1 LEVETIDKKYI
12 KTIIVTIIL
21 SFSGIIFGNIRT
33 DIKEN
38 QFKIDKLESCKM
50 DKSEISSRLDRIEG
64 YLVGVT
70 KKSIQNDIY
79 IETLAEDVKELKD
92 LFKKYVK

>member
-1 LEVETIDKKYI
+1 
-12 KTIIVTIIL
+12 
-21 SFSGIIFGNIRT
+21 
-33 DIKEN
+33 
-38 QFKIDKLESCKM
+38 M

-70 KKSIQNDIY
+70 KKSVQNDVY
-79 IETLAEDVKELKD
+79 VETLSEDVKELKD

>member
-1 LEVETIDKKYI
+1 MEVETIDKKYI

-38 QFKIDKLESCKM
+38 QIKIDKIEECKM
-50 DKSEISSRLDRIEG
+50 DKSEISARLDRIEG
-64 YLVGVT
+64 YLIGVT

>member
-1 LEVETIDKKYI
+1 LEAEAIDKKYI
-12 KTIIVTIIL
+12 KTLIVTIIL

-38 QFKIDKLESCKM
+38 MIKIDKLEECKM

-64 YLVGVT
+64 YLIGVT
-70 KKSIQNDIY
+70 KKSVQNDIY
-79 IETLAEDVKELKD
+79 IETLSEDVKELKD

>member
-1 LEVETIDKKYI
+1 MEIIDKKYI

-38 QFKIDKLESCKM
+38 MIKIDKLEECKM

-64 YLVGVT
+64 YLIGVT
-70 KKSIQNDIY
+70 KKSVQNDIY
-79 IETLAEDVKELKD
+79 IETLSEDVKELKD

>member
-1 LEVETIDKKYI
+1 MEAEAIDKKYI
-12 KTIIVTIIL
+12 KTLIVTIIL

-38 QFKIDKLESCKM
+38 MIKIDKLEECKM

-64 YLVGVT
+64 YLIGVT
-70 KKSIQNDIY
+70 KKSVQNDIY
-79 IETLAEDVKELKD
+79 IETLSEDVKELKD